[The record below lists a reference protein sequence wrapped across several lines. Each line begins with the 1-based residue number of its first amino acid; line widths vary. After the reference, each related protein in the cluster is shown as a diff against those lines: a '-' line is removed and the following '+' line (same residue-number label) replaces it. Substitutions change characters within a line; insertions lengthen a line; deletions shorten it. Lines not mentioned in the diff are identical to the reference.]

1 MKANNLTISIP
12 YRGCDRNCPYCVSK
26 MTGYLTAHEEAFS
39 GNLEKVRTVADNCGI
54 TSLLVTGKGEPFLNT
69 DTIDLLLDVFGD
81 YPFEIQTN
89 GHQLMTWFNEDPDS
103 FLDRCRLT
111 GGINVFAVSLDR
123 LKSLQTYRDMF
134 RTLDDAGAVI
144 RVTMNASTWLKDA
157 PFDTFIQ
164 ECLESQVRQFSIRK
178 LTIPHFVDNKMSK
191 DYQKTTQWIN
201 DHADGTEYDR
211 LIKEFMGGSYE
222 KLRKLNFG
230 ATIFDVRG
238 VSFTH
243 FDYCI
248 QDSNR
253 GEDIRSLIY
262 QEDGH
267 LYTSWNSRASIIF

>member
-1 MKANNLTISIP
+1 
-12 YRGCDRNCPYCVSK
+12 
-26 MTGYLTAHEEAFS
+26 MTGYLTANEEAFS
-39 GNLEKVRTVADNCGI
+39 GNLEKVRTVADNSGI

-81 YPFEIQTN
+81 YPLEIQTN
-89 GHQLMTWFNEDPDS
+89 GHQLLTWYNEDPDS
-103 FLDRCRLT
+103 FLDQCRLT

-123 LKSLQTYRDMF
+123 LKSLQTCRDMF
-134 RTLDDAGAVI
+134 RCLDQAGAVV
-144 RVTMNASTWLKDA
+144 RVTMNASSWLKDTS
-157 PFDTFIQ
+157 FETLID
-164 ECLESQVRQFSIRK
+164 ECLEAGVRQFSIRK

-191 DYQKTTQWIN
+191 DYQKTSQWIT
-201 DHADGTEYDR
+201 DHADGTEYDQ
-211 LIKEFMGGSYE
+211 LIKEFKGGSYE
-222 KLRKLNFG
+222 KLRELNFG

-248 QDSNR
+248 QDSNS